1 MNDIQLTTNFKLSE
15 FCNLHDDLSSEIL
28 GNITKLAKRLQELR
42 DKLDKP
48 IKITSG
54 YRSPDHNQSVGGAKQ
69 SYHMKGMAVDCV
81 VQDMEPKD
89 VYKHLTD
96 WQGGIGLY
104 IAHLHL
110 DIRPYRAAWKSNLP

>member
-1 MNDIQLTTNFKLSE
+1 MNDIQLTRNFKLSE
-15 FCNLHDDLSSEIL
+15 FIDLKHPPSNEIL
-28 GNITKLAKRLQELR
+28 GNITKLAKRLQQLR
-42 DKLDKP
+42 DKLGKA

-54 YRSPDHNQSVGGAKQ
+54 YRDPEHNKNVGGAPQ

-104 IAHLHL
+104 VAHLHL
-110 DIRPYRAAWKSNLP
+110 DIRPYRATWKSNLP